1 MMGRTSPC
9 RTTMALVLAPVLAC
23 CIWAEAI
30 AGTGSAWND
39 LQPGQRNLSWATGW
53 FLYAA
58 VVPTV
63 VVVTTLLTRRGV
75 GNHDLVGRALRIEK
89 WGLVFALPLFVVA
102 AMVFLG
108 SAII

>member
-9 RTTMALVLAPVLAC
+9 RTTMALFFAPVLVC

-53 FLYAA
+53 FIYAVA
-58 VVPTV
+58 VPTV
-63 VVVTTLLTRRGV
+63 VVVATVLTRRRV
-75 GNHDLVGRALRIEK
+75 GNHDLVDRALRIEK
-89 WGLVFALPLFVVA
+89 WGLAFALPLFGVA
-102 AMVFLG
+102 ALVFLG